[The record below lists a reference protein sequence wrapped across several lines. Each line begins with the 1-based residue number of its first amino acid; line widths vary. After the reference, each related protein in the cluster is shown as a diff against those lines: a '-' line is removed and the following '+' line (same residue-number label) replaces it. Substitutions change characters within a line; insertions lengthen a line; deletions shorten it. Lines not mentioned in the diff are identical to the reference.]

1 MLIGKCLS
9 GYCESRSR
17 LLEVC
22 QPPHQGF
29 FFLWAF
35 VSSTT
40 YPCTTLVL
48 QTFEMRSSSKCQCH
62 GLDNSHTSRNAIRFP
77 RPWPFGLQAWQ
88 TGYVL
93 RVKTCAKR
101 SRSVCAERTAAR
113 RWWKWRVFTL
123 KENRTRGVSSVVRS
137 FLGDRPRTQLHCLLF
152 H

>member
-40 YPCTTLVL
+40 CPCTTLVL
-48 QTFEMRSSSKCQCH
+48 QIFEMRSSSKCQCH
-62 GLDNSHTSRNAIRFP
+62 GLDNSHTSLNAIWFP
-77 RPWPFGLQAWQ
+77 RPWPFGLQAWRDWICSESQ
-88 TGYVL
+88 DV
-93 RVKTCAKR
+93 RQEVKI
-101 SRSVCAERTAAR
+101 SVRRADGSTTLVEVASFYAEGKQNER
-113 RWWKWRVFTL
+113 RFF
-123 KENRTRGVSSVVRS
+123 SCSVVS
-137 FLGDRPRTQLHCLLF
+137 W
-152 H
+152 